1 MDSRKKV
8 QGIVAV
14 LILAGASFPVFAGS
28 VYTYGGYFNLPI
40 LDPPGPGG
48 LMTSAIIEVPG
59 SFIISD
65 LDVHI
70 NITHTAVFDLQ
81 LFLQSPD
88 GERICLN
95 MYDFTEY
102 FEGADYTNTTFDDEA
117 DVPIEEGEPPF
128 RGRFRPKAKDP
139 FNRLEVFAGESTYG
153 SWELQIYDMWPINT
167 GTLDSFELVITTPE
181 PATAILL
188 MLGASLIPIFKSC
201 RDR

>member
-14 LILAGASFPVFAGS
+14 LIVAGASFPVFAGS
-28 VYTYGGYFNLPI
+28 VYTYGGNFNLPI
-40 LDPPGPGG
+40 FDPSGPGG
-48 LMTSAIIEVPG
+48 LMTSAIIEVPD
-59 SFIISD
+59 SVIISD

-70 NITHTAVFDLQ
+70 NITHTSVFDLQ
-81 LFLQSPD
+81 LFLQSPG
-88 GERICLN
+88 GEMICLN

-128 RGRFRPKAKDP
+128 TGRFRPKANDP
-139 FNRLEVFAGESTYG
+139 FNRLEVFAGESAYG
-153 SWELQIYDMWPINT
+153 SWQLQIYDMWPTNT

-188 MLGASLIPIFKSC
+188 MLGVSLIPIFNSC